1 MTNNSFSGGV
11 ISTFLCLFFLWED
24 KIKNCIIINF
34 VRLKVIV
41 RVCMKY
47 AKPIVRIL
55 LSITLIVMLILAFVH
70 MPKQRC
76 ERISA
81 VAHTQNESVV
91 LTQADIEQLLKA
103 AKMDVVGK
111 EVKEIDLGDI
121 NNLLNAN
128 PFIETV
134 NFVHFAGRKL
144 VIDYTLRNIVMH
156 VFTPDGN
163 HYLVDDKGVVVP
175 FTSKMKDYLMVVN
188 GNIPDTYT
196 VGKKAP
202 KKLQNALAL
211 TQKINADD
219 FYHAQFTQIYF
230 NGQNDMELSTTVGG
244 QTILFGSIDN
254 ADEKLKNL
262 RTVYENGLSHKG
274 YNTYVQLDARFKNRI
289 IATRK

>member
-1 MTNNSFSGGV
+1 
-11 ISTFLCLFFLWED
+11 
-24 KIKNCIIINF
+24 
-34 VRLKVIV
+34 
-41 RVCMKY
+41 MKY

-55 LSITLIVMLILAFVH
+55 LSITLIVVLVLAVVH

-76 ERISA
+76 ERISV

-91 LTQADIEQLLKA
+91 LAQSDVEHLLKD
-103 AKMDVVGK
+103 AKLEVVGK
-111 EVKEIDLGDI
+111 EVKDIDLGEI

-128 PFIETV
+128 PYIESV

-156 VFTPDGN
+156 VFTPNGD
-163 HYLVDDKGVVVP
+163 HYLVDNKGVVVP

-188 GNIPDTYT
+188 GNIPDTYN
-196 VGKKAP
+196 VGKQAP

-211 TQKINADD
+211 TRKINEND
-219 FYHAQFTQIYF
+219 FYRAQFTQIYI
-230 NGQNDMELSTTVGG
+230 NGQNDMELSTAVGG
-244 QTILFGSIDN
+244 QNILFGKMDN

-262 RTVYENGLSHKG
+262 KTVYENGLSHKG